1 MPIILGNVGQ
11 NTKEYIPIKTDF
23 SAITDE
29 YIEYVQRKLN
39 NRPRKRLDF
48 LSPNEIYNNFVRLKT
63 NKKVAFKT

>member
-1 MPIILGNVGQ
+1 M
-11 NTKEYIPIKTDF
+11 TDF

-48 LSPNEIYNNFVRLKT
+48 LSPNEICNKIVKLKT